1 MRGNRSIP
9 GATVVPVLV
18 CPDVRQAVAWPTAAF
33 GFTERSG
40 SSTFSQTV
48 DDVAPEDWSGET
60 VGP

>member
-33 GFTERSG
+33 GFTERVRI
-40 SSTFSQTV
+40 F
-48 DDVAPEDWSGET
+48 DLLADRRRRRP
-60 VGP
+60 